1 MKITI
6 LYKENEEDLNEKEII
21 FLHEKWDISEITN
34 DIAMVYRWYQ
44 NSIILN
50 IAITRV

>member
-6 LYKENEEDLNEKEII
+6 LYKENEEDLSEKEFIC
-21 FLHEKWDISEITN
+21 LHEKWDISEITN
-34 DIAMVYRWYQ
+34 DIAMLYRWYPK
-44 NSIILN
+44 SLILN